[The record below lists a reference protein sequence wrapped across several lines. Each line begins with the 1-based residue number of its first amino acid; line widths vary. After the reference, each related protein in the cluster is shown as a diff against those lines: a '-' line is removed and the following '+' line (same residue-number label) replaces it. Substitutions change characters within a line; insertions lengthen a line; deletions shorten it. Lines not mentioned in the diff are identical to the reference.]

1 MVRLWSCLRHVERF
15 ENKSGELVKDAPR
28 APRLLCRKKDMRI
41 TRTITVV
48 IETVETLIVWR
59 RGSRSDERTMTP
71 EALAELIA
79 TDTDDVAQHKVNDQG
94 EQAGA
99 ATRKRLLDRA

>member
-1 MVRLWSCLRHVERF
+1 MQLVRIHRVRHVERF

-48 IETVETLIVWR
+48 IETVETLVIWR
-59 RGSRSDERTMTP
+59 RPKAEGTTVTQDAPISVGAGSPAPSP
-71 EALAELIA
+71 ESLTTYQLK
-79 TDTDDVAQHKVNDQG
+79 T
-94 EQAGA
+94 
-99 ATRKRLLDRA
+99 LDSG